1 MPILTPCADA
11 GTANNR
17 LHAATALDHNPNLIL
32 ASKFSVQVS
41 VPATIIYNPAAAH
54 LFHIRL

>member
-11 GTANNR
+11 GTANKK
-17 LHAATALDHNPNLIL
+17 LHAATALDHNPSLIL

-41 VPATIIYNPAAAH
+41 VRGTIIYNPAAAH